1 MNLEETCDAVRDFL
15 DENEIR
21 YEYHAERKCLNMGF
35 SLDCKLRKLTMHVQ
49 FREDGFL
56 LYGIC
61 PINADPNNL
70 GEVLKYVSMINYGLV
85 PGNFEL
91 DIRDGE
97 IRSKTWTR
105 TLEAK
110 ELPGETIN
118 ASLAL
123 TFTLFEQFGNGFAA
137 LAMGFSD
144 AETEYKKVVGPWDED
159 EDDDEEDS
167 EPT

>member
-1 MNLEETCDAVRDFL
+1 MTLEETCDAVRDFL
-15 DENEIR
+15 DENELR
-21 YEYHAERKCLNMGF
+21 YEYHADRQCLTMGF
-35 SLDCKLRKLTMHVQ
+35 SLDCKLKSLNMFIQ
-49 FREDGFL
+49 FRDDGFL

-70 GEVLKYVSMINYGLV
+70 GEVLKYTSMINYGLV
-85 PGNFEL
+85 PGNFEV

-110 ELPGETIN
+110 ELDGETIN
-118 ASLAL
+118 ACLAL

-144 AETEYKKVVGPWDED
+144 AETEYKKVVGAWED
-159 EDDDEEDS
+159 NEEEDS

>member
-1 MNLEETCDAVRDFL
+1 MTLEETCDAVRDFL
-15 DENEIR
+15 DENELR
-21 YEYHAERKCLNMGF
+21 YEYHADRQCLTMGF
-35 SLDCKLRKLTMHVQ
+35 SLDCKLKSLNMFIQ
-49 FREDGFL
+49 FRDDGFL
-56 LYGIC
+56 LYCIC

-70 GEVLKYVSMINYGLV
+70 GEVLKYTSMINYGLV
-85 PGNFEL
+85 PGNFEV

-110 ELPGETIN
+110 ELAGETIN
-118 ASLAL
+118 ACLAL

-144 AETEYKKVVGPWDED
+144 AETEYKKVVKAYDEP
-159 EDDDEEDS
+159 EE
-167 EPT
+167 E

>member
-1 MNLEETCDAVRDFL
+1 MTLEETCDAVRDFL
-15 DENEIR
+15 DENELR
-21 YEYHAERKCLNMGF
+21 YEYHADRQCLNMGF
-35 SLDCKLRKLTMHVQ
+35 SLDCKLKSLNMFIQ
-49 FREDGFL
+49 FRDDGFL

-70 GEVLKYVSMINYGLV
+70 GEVLKYTSMINYGLV
-85 PGNFEL
+85 PGNFEV

-110 ELPGETIN
+110 ELSGETIN

-144 AETEYKKVVGPWDED
+144 AETEYKKVVRAY
-159 EDDDEEDS
+159 EEP
-167 EPT
+167 EEE